1 VPKHLLNTDPVL
13 GILQHLTVGC
23 AVNISMEYTA
33 SIFIFFQNVANS
45 PQSHIT
51 KTQEQNQH

>member
-13 GILQHLTVGC
+13 GIFHHLRVGC

-33 SIFIFFQNVANS
+33 SNFMFFQNVANS
-45 PQSHIT
+45 LQSHIT